1 RVEAL
6 EAALE
11 KLAEAGSEAEA
22 LSKEQLEI
30 TRQLSAERD
39 ELVEENERSSTRLDQ
54 LTTALQEQREEKGR
68 LTNQLLDRERG
79 LEALRAQGDVER
91 VKVARLQEEVGKAQG
106 VCREMS
112 DRLLELQATQDE
124 LRDTRQGLD
133 QASQDLETL
142 RRSKDNLAG
151 GW

>member
-91 VKVARLQEEVGKAQG
+91 VKVARLQEEVGKAQE

-133 QASQDLETL
+133 QASQ
-142 RRSKDNLAG
+142 
-151 GW
+151 